1 MPCPQHITT
10 RAKRKRKT
18 LVSPPGRQA
27 FHRPLSPSVGEKELR
42 SPPHPGLE
50 VNGPLPLEGR
60 FPPSGHRL
68 ESSQGQDRGREGEAH
83 GQSEE
88 QEGGTKPRDTT
99 PRPHPRLRVLYKKH
113 LLGRILWS
121 SKWLSVREKK
131 AQLHRRTQVCI
142 CDVEDGRKSTA
153 PFRGR
158 VVGGGGRKEAAVPL
172 GLQRRKDSSLCG
184 SARRGAWASPPRPP
198 VAQGLHYQLT
208 MGSTSAS
215 RSRSSWISSV
225 LPESLLATELGD
237 GEFLKSME
245 GGDFQ

>member
-1 MPCPQHITT
+1 MAPFLWKADSSQVATDLNPVRARTEGG
-10 RAKRKRKT
+10 RAKLT
-18 LVSPPGRQA
+18 VNQ
-27 FHRPLSPSVGEKELR
+27 R
-42 SPPHPGLE
+42 SRREGQNQEIPHPGPTL
-50 VNGPLPLEGR
+50 G
-60 FPPSGHRL
+60 
-68 ESSQGQDRGREGEAH
+68 
-83 GQSEE
+83 
-88 QEGGTKPRDTT
+88 
-99 PRPHPRLRVLYKKH
+99 LRVLYKKH

-237 GEFLKSME
+237 GEFLKSMG